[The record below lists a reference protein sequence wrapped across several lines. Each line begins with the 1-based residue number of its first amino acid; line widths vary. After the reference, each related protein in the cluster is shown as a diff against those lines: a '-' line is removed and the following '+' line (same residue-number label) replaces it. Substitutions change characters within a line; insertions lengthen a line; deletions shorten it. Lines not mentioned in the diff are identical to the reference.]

1 MISQELKNALSSL
14 QREALLSIARIE
26 GLSTEKWKVERAM
39 EARNFSDALKAMETH
54 SPWYK
59 NAWGRVQYWI
69 LPK

>member
-1 MISQELKNALSSL
+1 
-14 QREALLSIARIE
+14 
-26 GLSTEKWKVERAM
+26 M